1 MPLTPPRDL
10 AGWIIWLIAV
20 IAICAVLWVAIQYL
34 NIPVPPW
41 VSTIIGIVLLACLA
55 IWAVRT
61 ISEA

>member
-1 MPLTPPRDL
+1 MTPPRDL
-10 AGWIIWLIAV
+10 AGWVIWLIAV
-20 IAICAVLWVAIQYL
+20 IAIVAVCYTAIVYL